1 MCSVCHKKLF
11 INHHVIFLSSIIKVN
26 HDGRRVT
33 KVSSFPPRNLVVLTW
48 AWLIIRSKI
57 MYPRWY
63 HKKDL
68 RIRFSHLEHS
78 LVNSSPTEHIFFFGK
93 LASLLII
100 TLSSK
105 CCNDMQ
111 QYTPWLITT
120 KPGTLYSRN
129 YYSLGNTKAVQHW
142 VTRYAAWGR

>member
-11 INHHVIFLSSIIKVN
+11 ITSVSLVASLRSTMTAGGSQGIIIPPKKSSCSYLGLTHHK
-26 HDGRRVT
+26 
-33 KVSSFPPRNLVVLTW
+33 KQE
-48 AWLIIRSKI
+48 
-57 MYPRWY
+57 YPRWY

-78 LVNSSPTEHIFFFGK
+78 LVNSPPTEHIFFFGK

-129 YYSLGNTKAVQHW
+129 YYSLGNTKAVQQW
-142 VTRYAAWGR
+142 VTRYPAWGQ